1 MEGAADMT
9 QSRRILAPLYW
20 VVTLALLAAGTVMAM
35 AYPPTEATMGEV
47 QRIFYMHMPI
57 AVTMFLACFV
67 VFIASAGYLLQRRMM
82 WDDLAQAGAEVAVLF
97 ASVVLITGMIW
108 GRSAWGYW
116 WTWSPRLTFSLMLW
130 LLYLVYLM
138 VRPSIES
145 PQRRALVASVY
156 GVVAFLDVPL
166 VYASAKLLPDIHP
179 ESISLAPEMQQT
191 VLFWFLPVLLLCGGL
206 ITARWRTLRQM
217 REAHE
222 EIADDDAFPENAIP
236 AAGETP

>member
-1 MEGAADMT
+1 
-9 QSRRILAPLYW
+9 
-20 VVTLALLAAGTVMAM
+20 
-35 AYPPTEATMGEV
+35 
-47 QRIFYMHMPI
+47 MHMPI

-67 VFIASAGYLLQRRMM
+67 VFIASAGYLLQRCMM

-97 ASVVLITGMIW
+97 ASVVLLTGMIW

-179 ESISLAPEMQQT
+179 ESISLAPKMQQT

-206 ITARWRTLRQM
+206 ITARWRTLRM
-217 REAHE
+217 LREAHE
-222 EIADDDAFPENAIP
+222 EATDEAAYPDAAIA
-236 AAGETP
+236 AAGDTP